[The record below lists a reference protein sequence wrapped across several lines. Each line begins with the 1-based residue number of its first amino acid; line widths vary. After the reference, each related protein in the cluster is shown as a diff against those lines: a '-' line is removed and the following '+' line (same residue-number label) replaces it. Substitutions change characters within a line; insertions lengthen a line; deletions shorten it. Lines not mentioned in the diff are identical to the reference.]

1 MGAVERFERQL
12 CERLEAAP
20 ESQRPV
26 ILREAV
32 DLAKPLIASRQMT
45 KPRAVATLHAIGR
58 QHGIRTLKSTDKAKG
73 LFAGPPFHNDDG
85 PEAA

>member
-12 CERLEAAP
+12 RERLAAAP
-20 ESQRPV
+20 DLKRGG

-32 DLAKPLIASRQMT
+32 DLARPLVASGQLTRT
-45 KPRAVATLHAIGR
+45 RAISTIHTIGR
-58 QHGIRTLKSTDKAKG
+58 ERDIRTLKSASPAKG
-73 LFAGPPFHNDDG
+73 LFAGPPFHNG

>member
-12 CERLEAAP
+12 RERLEAAP
-20 ESQRPV
+20 EAQRPV

-32 DLAKPLIASRQMT
+32 DLARPLVASGQLTRG
-45 KPRAVATLHAIGR
+45 RAISTIHALGR
-58 QHGIRTLKSTDKAKG
+58 EHDIKTLKPASAKG
-73 LFAGPPFHNDDG
+73 LFAGPPFHNG

>member
-12 CERLEAAP
+12 RERVETAP
-20 ESQRPV
+20 DSERAG

-45 KPRAVATLHAIGR
+45 RARAVATIHTIGR
-58 QHGIRTLKSTDKAKG
+58 QHGIKTLKSDRAPKG
-73 LFAGPPFHNDDG
+73 LFAGPPFHNVG